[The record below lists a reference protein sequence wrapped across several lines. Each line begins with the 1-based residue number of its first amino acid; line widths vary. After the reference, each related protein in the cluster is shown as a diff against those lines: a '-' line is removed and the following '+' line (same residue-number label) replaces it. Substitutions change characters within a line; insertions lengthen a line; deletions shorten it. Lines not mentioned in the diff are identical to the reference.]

1 MTNPTLFL
9 GPRRSGVT
17 YTMQE
22 RAKASKRVWVY
33 LEAGEEARKAQEAQK
48 EPLREGDLK
57 AWLGSRIR
65 ELLRPLRGSADPAAP
80 WQPLV
85 LVDDAHLLSA
95 DEFWEVAVYAMAD
108 HGGEVWI
115 GAHAPTQAKAGW
127 LVRLQ
132 ASGECEVVAVSLPR
146 EKPSA

>member
-17 YTMQE
+17 HTMQE
-22 RAKASKRVWVY
+22 RAKASKRVWVC
-33 LEAGEEARKAQEAQK
+33 LEAGEEARKAQEDQD

-65 ELLRPLRGSADPAAP
+65 ELLRPLRTAAAP
-80 WQPLV
+80 PLV

-95 DEFWEVAVYAMAD
+95 EEFWEMAVYAMVD
-108 HGGEVWI
+108 HGGEVWMLNYFSSASVPPPPAPQ
-115 GAHAPTQAKAGW
+115 GLRHAPQRRA
-127 LVRLQ
+127 
-132 ASGECEVVAVSLPR
+132 
-146 EKPSA
+146 